1 MKFGR
6 CSLTRNDALMA
17 NTVDTVDMHAN
28 FHHFKFWQRIASNS
42 NYYSVNRC
50 SLILN
55 RHPFILMSY
64 FWISILHY
72 TWSHNEDDEFNK
84 LKLHFFSEPIDELT
98 SRYAFLNYPCL
109 NTETIA
115 TLILLIYFYW
125 NNEWTHSG
133 NWMKEKRMERCERV
147 INIVTCNVDFCKLQ
161 SDFDRLRWHLA
172 INMHRIHLLISILR
186 LTVVPRQFHSFGGG
200 WEGGELNNDK
210 LTTSIFMKML
220 SNIFHYI

>member
-1 MKFGR
+1 
-6 CSLTRNDALMA
+6 
-17 NTVDTVDMHAN
+17 
-28 FHHFKFWQRIASNS
+28 
-42 NYYSVNRC
+42 
-50 SLILN
+50 
-55 RHPFILMSY
+55 
-64 FWISILHY
+64 
-72 TWSHNEDDEFNK
+72 
-84 LKLHFFSEPIDELT
+84 
-98 SRYAFLNYPCL
+98 
-109 NTETIA
+109 
-115 TLILLIYFYW
+115 
-125 NNEWTHSG
+125 
-133 NWMKEKRMERCERV
+133 MKEKRMERCERV